1 MKSARKHD
9 TKSRYLAGSVC
20 AGGHRA
26 SGGAPATAGAGE
38 ELKLS
43 SHDMRER
50 LAPSGQIGSHQSKG
64 NISRVHGYQ
73 VSNEFQRRYFIF
85 AYSNSRGHRR
95 MNQKNRYEKQ
105 QDNDAG

>member
-9 TKSRYLAGSVC
+9 TKSRYLAGAVC

-85 AYSNSRGHRR
+85 AYHPCSRRCTSL
-95 MNQKNRYEKQ
+95 EVC
-105 QDNDAG
+105 